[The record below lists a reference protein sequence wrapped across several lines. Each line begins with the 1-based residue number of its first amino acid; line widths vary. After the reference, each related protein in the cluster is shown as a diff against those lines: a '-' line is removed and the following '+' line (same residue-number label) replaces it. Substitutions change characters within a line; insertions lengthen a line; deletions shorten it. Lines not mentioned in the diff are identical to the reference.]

1 MSSSYWS
8 VARLQLNR
16 AQLALHCLNLREF
29 TVYYPLLRV
38 GKTVHGRRITTTPPP
53 FPGYVFIA
61 IQNGRWWD
69 ARWSPGIIS
78 LILDGDVPAK
88 VPDAVIDEIKRR
100 EVGGLITLTQQG
112 IKRGDRVR
120 ILRGPFEGYLA
131 IYHDSKPRDRIEVLL
146 QLLGSSRRATLE
158 SLDVELAK

>member
-1 MSSSYWS
+1 
-8 VARLQLNR
+8 V
-16 AQLALHCLNLREF
+16 
-29 TVYYPLLRV
+29 
-38 GKTVHGRRITTTPPP
+38 
-53 FPGYVFIA
+53 
-61 IQNGRWWD
+61 
-69 ARWSPGIIS
+69 IS
-78 LILDGDVPAK
+78 LVTDGIAPARVPQA
-88 VPDAVIDEIKRR
+88 AIDEIRRR
-100 EVGGLITLTQQG
+100 EVGGLIELTRRG